1 MNLSRNLRF
10 ILGFIITSMLIAPT
24 AAVAAQS
31 IGSDRAMVGEMICQ
45 PDGLTARISLTNDY
59 PGTAADIDFSVEG
72 QTASADAIIYQQSVT
87 LEVFIPNRMSLP
99 QTDTQATLF
108 LYADEGDL
116 DVRTVDV
123 RFDAVDCT
131 PPPVTT
137 IAPESTTS
145 TVVTS
150 TVPETV
156 VPVTVESTTATILVT
171 TTTIL
176 VTTTTSIPASTTTAI
191 VVPVSVPTSVAGG
204 VVVERASASE
214 NVLAATGMKVVA
226 VTVAGLGLLAA
237 GFGFMI
243 LRRPERT

>member
-72 QTASADAIIYQQSVT
+72 QTASADVIIYQQSVT

-108 LYADEGDL
+108 FYADDGDL

-137 IAPESTTS
+137 MAPETTTS
-145 TVVTS
+145 MVVTS
-150 TVPETV
+150 TSPETI
-156 VPVTVESTTATILVT
+156 VPVTVGSTSTTIPVE
-171 TTTIL
+171 
-176 VTTTTSIPASTTTAI
+176 TTTSISASTTTAV